1 MPVRTMQDC
10 HAAGDHER
18 HPRTNCPECAHHFP
32 KERIPRR
39 VKRELDHPNL
49 FDITNQP
56 SPIPFQVK
64 SPTSTEAAREIKPA
78 TQKRRRDQVLAIVKL
93 HGPIAR
99 FEIAERMGV
108 PDHWI
113 TSYVLQL
120 VEMTEI
126 EELPGRTKINPLSD
140 KRCALLA
147 AIEH

>member
-1 MPVRTMQDC
+1 M
-10 HAAGDHER
+10 
-18 HPRTNCPECAHHFP
+18 N
-32 KERIPRR
+32 
-39 VKRELDHPNL
+39 RELDHPNL

-64 SPTSTEAAREIKPA
+64 SSTSTEAAREIKPE
-78 TQKRRRDQVLAIVKL
+78 TQQRRRAQVLAIVKV

-99 FEIAERMGV
+99 FEIAEQMRV

-120 VEMTEI
+120 VEMAEI
-126 EELPGRTKINPLSD
+126 EELPGRTKINPLSG